1 MEPNSKMIVCKFF
14 KSKGQC
20 PLDKN
25 CPNEKGHKRC
35 FPFLNGKCDR
45 NENCAFF
52 HDLKEH
58 ALIHKADFCELFKRT
73 GKCYNGPSCP
83 FAVFHKNCKYFADGD
98 CKKGQNCPFYHNLFE
113 ENKRENE
120 ENKGNHQKNNRN
132 IPQNNNNNNMA
143 PNKNFPGIQNF
154 MGIQNIN
161 NNINN
166 NNDKK
171 PICKYFNA
179 DGKCTKGENCK
190 FSHQKNKEMEVC
202 QEFLGGDC
210 KNGNNC
216 QKLHVCRHFLKG
228 VCKSGEKCGFLHFR
242 PEISDV
248 KSEKSE
254 KSENSHQSWRKNEK
268 NDNFQKICEDFWKGE
283 CKYGKKCRNRHV
295 CKHFYKGFCKNGEN
309 CTFEHFKPDSTN
321 LKTPE
326 KPQKTPKKEE
336 NNTEDE
342 NICCICM
349 EKPRTH
355 APVPCGHMIYCED
368 CILRCGKTCAKCR
381 TPITSIVKI
390 FK

>member
-52 HDLKEH
+52 HDIKEH
-58 ALIHKADFCELFKRT
+58 ALINKEDSCKSFKRT
-73 GKCYNGPSCP
+73 GKCSAGPQCP
-83 FAVFHKNCKYFADGD
+83 FAVFHKSCKYFAEGD
-98 CKKGQNCPFYHNLFE
+98 CKKGQNCPFYHNLE
-113 ENKRENE
+113 E
-120 ENKGNHQKNNRN
+120 ENKGENMA
-132 IPQNNNNNNMA
+132 IVNNNMA
-143 PNKNFPGIQNF
+143 PNKNSQGIQSF
-154 MGIQNIN
+154 LGIQHQN

-171 PICKYFNA
+171 PICKYFA
-179 DGKCTKGENCK
+179 AEGKCAKGENCK
-190 FSHQKNKEMEVC
+190 FSHEKNKEKEIC
-202 QEFLGGDC
+202 QEFLEGDC
-210 KNGNNC
+210 KNGKNC
-216 QKLHVCRHFLKG
+216 EKLHVCRHFLKG
-228 VCKSGEKCGFLHFR
+228 FCQKAEKCGFLHFR

-254 KSENSHQSWRKNEK
+254 NSHQSWRKNEK
-268 NDNFQKICEDFWKGE
+268 NDNSQKVCEDFLKGN
-283 CKYGKKCRNRHV
+283 CKYGKNCRNRHV
-295 CKHFYKGFCKNGEN
+295 CRHFYQGFCKNGES
-309 CTFEHFKPDSTN
+309 CTFEHFKPDSN
-321 LKTPE
+321 LKIPE
-326 KPQKTPKKEE
+326 KTPKTKKKEE
-336 NNTEDE
+336 NSEDE